1 MLPAWQFNQLAR
13 WDEHGI
19 TLAKTRAAMHAAAQ

>member
-19 TLAKTRAAMHAAAQ
+19 TLAKTDAMHAAAQ